1 MLFLLWTRSNFS
13 SYFYQVN
20 EEELKESVIL
30 VFANKQ
36 DLPNALSTSEL
47 TEKLGLHNL
56 RGRQV
61 KSAHFSII
69 LHWSTCFVR
78 VKMDV
83 KQCSYI
89 KGAIGQ
95 AADISDIS

>member
-1 MLFLLWTRSNFS
+1 MLYIEVVDHLNCPPTLVALWNWSTELSCFGNFS
-13 SYFYQVN
+13 SLLTSFSYLYKVN

-56 RGRQV
+56 RGRKV
-61 KSAHFSII
+61 NI
-69 LHWSTCFVR
+69 
-78 VKMDV
+78 
-83 KQCSYI
+83 
-89 KGAIGQ
+89 
-95 AADISDIS
+95 